1 MYRQVASDR
10 AKKHVRVGEELAMER
25 REMYANG
32 RIPRIIFYIA
42 MIAILV
48 VFIAAE
54 IVYPSERAETS
65 QEKNLKYHGT
75 FMWEKED
82 GTQEKIAVPGKY
94 EVPAGET
101 MTIVTTFPNNYK
113 DTSIAIRSSL
123 QSVRFYVDGK
133 LRTEYDTA
141 NTRPFGK
148 DSASRYVFCPTYTRD
163 AGRELKIELTSNTA
177 NYSGVV
183 NPVYSGD
190 QADIWAFIFRSNG
203 MESLIALFILFTGI
217 ITILFSFAL
226 RITYRTKFDIEYLG
240 WCMLMGA
247 TWMIGESKL
256 RQLWISNVSIL
267 AALCFIIVMICP
279 LGILLYVDTMQ
290 KSRYHRIYRWIEL
303 AACIN
308 FVVSV
313 TLQLTGK
320 ADFIETLPV
329 SHVVLSVTFVAIFAT
344 FIRDMLHGGLRD
356 YHLALVGLVIALV
369 SALIEMV
376 SVYFVVTISGLF
388 IGIGLVILLSLN
400 IIRTVRSVRNLERLR
415 QKKELE
421 SRRRQTE
428 RISLQ
433 TIKTLSVTVE
443 TKNVY
448 TKGHSQRVADY
459 SALIAG
465 ALGWDDKRINNLRN
479 AAYMHDVGMIGIP
492 DSIVNKPTRLTEEE
506 YAIIQ
511 RHTLIGADILK
522 DITLIEHVAE
532 VAHYHHER
540 YDGTGYPEGIAGEEI
555 PIEARIV
562 AVADSYDAMNSKRI
576 YRNALE
582 KEKIIE
588 ELESCSGT
596 QFDPVIAQLFVRL
609 IREGKVDTALLPAE
623 PIGES
628 KIDHYESETTKF
640 ISDIMSTMQSQEDS
654 DSYDFL
660 TGLSVRSKGEILIA
674 QMMQEHDG
682 GLVFVDMDN
691 LKKLNDVYG
700 HKAGDRALKL
710 LGNILKDAGD
720 NSIACR
726 LGGDEFL
733 LFLPDYSKDE
743 IHACVKHI
751 FFEFAKAKEDD
762 VELRCADL
770 SAGMSLSTN
779 GATFE
784 KCYREADKALY
795 FVKQN
800 GKGNYMFY
808 HEMQL
813 DHGMSGTGKD
823 LELVAKALR
832 QSGSYSG
839 ALDLDY
845 RAFAKVYEYVNSLGE
860 RYRHKCYLVMV
871 TMETFPDRMM
881 YIEHIE
887 EALGCMENAIREK
900 IRKVDVCTRF
910 SSMQYLII
918 LFEAQED
925 QIANVMDRTFAQYNE
940 LYGKDDFIPRYE
952 YIPMVETED

>member
-1 MYRQVASDR
+1 
-10 AKKHVRVGEELAMER
+10 MER

-65 QEKNLKYHGT
+65 QEKNLIYHGT
-75 FMWEKED
+75 FVWEKED

-101 MTIVTTFPNNYK
+101 MTIVTMFPNNYK

-190 QADIWAFIFRSNG
+190 KADIWAFVFRSNG

-256 RQLWISNVSIL
+256 RQLWIPNVSIL

-279 LGILLYVDTMQ
+279 LGILLYVDTVQ

-320 ADFIETLPV
+320 ADFIETLPA
-329 SHVVLSVTFVAIFAT
+329 SHVVLSVTFVAIFVT
-344 FIRDMLHGGLRD
+344 FIRDMLHGGSRG
-356 YHLALVGLVIALV
+356 YHLALVGMVIALV

-388 IGIGLVILLSLN
+388 IGTGLVILLFLN
-400 IIRTVRSVRNLERLR
+400 LIRTVRSVRNLERLR

-433 TIKTLSVTVE
+433 TIKTISVTVE

-448 TKGHSQRVADY
+448 TNGHSQRVADY

-540 YDGTGYPEGIAGEEI
+540 YDGTGYPEGLSGEEI

-596 QFDPVIAQLFVRL
+596 QFDPVIAELFVRL

-628 KIDHYESETTKF
+628 KMDHYESETTKF

-660 TGLSVRSKGEILIA
+660 TGLPVRSKGEILIA

-808 HEMQL
+808 HDMPL
-813 DHGMSGTGKD
+813 DRGMSGTGKD
-823 LELVAKALR
+823 LELVAKALQ
-832 QSGSYSG
+832 QSGSYTG

-871 TMETFPDRMM
+871 TMETFPDRMI

-925 QIANVMDRTFAQYNE
+925 RIANVMDRTFAQYNE

-952 YIPMVETED
+952 YIPMVKTED

>member
-1 MYRQVASDR
+1 
-10 AKKHVRVGEELAMER
+10 MER

-65 QEKNLKYHGT
+65 QEKNLIYHGT
-75 FMWEKED
+75 FVWEKED

-163 AGRELKIELTSNTA
+163 AGRELKIELTSNTT

-190 QADIWAFIFRSNG
+190 KADIWAFVFRSNG

-256 RQLWISNVSIL
+256 RQLWIPNVSIL

-279 LGILLYVDTMQ
+279 LGILLYVDTVQ

-320 ADFIETLPV
+320 ADFIETLPA
-329 SHVVLSVTFVAIFAT
+329 SHVVLSVTFVAIFVT
-344 FIRDMLHGGLRD
+344 FIRDMLHGGSRD
-356 YHLALVGLVIALV
+356 YHLALVGMVIALV

-388 IGIGLVILLSLN
+388 IGTGLVILLFLN
-400 IIRTVRSVRNLERLR
+400 LIRTVRSVRNLERLR

-448 TKGHSQRVADY
+448 TNGHSQRVADY

-540 YDGTGYPEGIAGEEI
+540 YDGTGYPEGLSGEEI

-596 QFDPVIAQLFVRL
+596 QFDPVIAELFVRL

-628 KIDHYESETTKF
+628 KMDHYESETTKF

-660 TGLSVRSKGEILIA
+660 TGLPVRSKGEILIA

-808 HEMQL
+808 HDMPL
-813 DHGMSGTGKD
+813 DRGMSGTGKD
-823 LELVAKALR
+823 LELVAKALQ
-832 QSGSYSG
+832 QSGSYTG

-871 TMETFPDRMM
+871 TMETFPDRMI

-925 QIANVMDRTFAQYNE
+925 RIANVMDRTFAQYNE

-952 YIPMVETED
+952 YIPMVKTED

>member
-1 MYRQVASDR
+1 MKREETY
-10 AKKHVRVGEELAMER
+10 AKGSIQ
-25 REMYANG
+25 
-32 RIPRIIFYIA
+32 RIVFYIV
-42 MIAILV
+42 MVAILI
-48 VFIAAE
+48 VFVAAE
-54 IVYPSERAETS
+54 IVYPGEYGGAS
-65 QEKNLKYHGT
+65 QEKNLIYHGV
-75 FMWEKED
+75 FVWEKTD
-82 GTQEKIAVPGKY
+82 GTREKIKVPGQY

-101 MTIVTTFPNNYK
+101 MTIVTTFPDNYK
-113 DTSIAIRSSL
+113 ATSIAIRSSL

-141 NTRPFGK
+141 GTRPFGK

-163 AGRELKIELTSNTA
+163 AGRELKIELTSNTT

-190 QADIWAFIFRSNG
+190 KADIWAFIFNDNK
-203 MESLIALFILFTGI
+203 MESLIALFILFAGI

-247 TWMIGESKL
+247 AWMMGESKL
-256 RQLWISNVSIL
+256 RQIWISNVSIL

-279 LGILLYVDTMQ
+279 VGVLLYVDTIQ
-290 KSRYHRIYRWIEL
+290 KNRYHKIYRWIEL

-308 FVVSV
+308 FVVSIG
-313 TLQLTGK
+313 LQLTGR
-320 ADFIETLPV
+320 ADFIETLPA
-329 SHVVLSVTFVAIFAT
+329 SHVILSVTFVAILIT
-344 FIRDMLHGGLRD
+344 FIKDIFHGKSRE
-356 YHLALVGLVIALV
+356 YHLVLIGIVIGLL
-369 SALIEMV
+369 SALIEMA
-376 SVYFVVTISGLF
+376 SVYFVVTISGIF
-388 IGIGLVILLSLN
+388 IGIGLVILLFLN
-400 IIRTVRSVRNLERLR
+400 LIRTVRSVRNLEHIR

-448 TKGHSQRVADY
+448 TNGHSQRVADY

-540 YDGTGYPEGIAGEEI
+540 YDGTGYPEGLSGEEI
-555 PIEARIV
+555 PVEARIV

-582 KEKIIE
+582 KDQIIE
-588 ELESCSGT
+588 EFERGSGT
-596 QFDPVIAQLFVRL
+596 QFDPAIAQLFVRL

-623 PIGES
+623 SIGES
-628 KIDHYESETTKF
+628 RMDNYESETTKF

-654 DSYDFL
+654 DNYDFL
-660 TGLSVRSKGEILIA
+660 TGLPVRSKGEILIA

-691 LKKLNDVYG
+691 LKRVNDVYG

-813 DHGMSGTGKD
+813 DRGMSGTGKD

-860 RYRHKCYLVMV
+860 RYRHKCFLIMV
-871 TMETFPDRMM
+871 TMETLTDRMM

-887 EALGCMENAIREK
+887 EALGCMEQAVRGK

-918 LFEAQED
+918 LFEAQEN
-925 QIANVMDRTFAQYNE
+925 QIENVMNRIFTQYNE
-940 LYGKDDFIPRYE
+940 LYGKDDFIPRYD
-952 YIPMVETED
+952 YIPMEKAPKKDEK

>member
-1 MYRQVASDR
+1 
-10 AKKHVRVGEELAMER
+10 MER

-65 QEKNLKYHGT
+65 QEKNLIYHGT
-75 FMWEKED
+75 FVWEKED

-101 MTIVTTFPNNYK
+101 MTIVTMFPNNYK

-190 QADIWAFIFRSNG
+190 KADIWAFVFRSNG

-256 RQLWISNVSIL
+256 RQLWIPNVSIL

-279 LGILLYVDTMQ
+279 LGILLYVDTVQ

-320 ADFIETLPV
+320 ADFIEALPA
-329 SHVVLSVTFVAIFAT
+329 SHVVLSVTFVAIFVT
-344 FIRDMLHGGLRD
+344 FIRDMLHGGSRG
-356 YHLALVGLVIALV
+356 YHLALVGMVIALV
-369 SALIEMV
+369 SVLIEMV

-388 IGIGLVILLSLN
+388 IGIGLVILLFLN
-400 IIRTVRSVRNLERLR
+400 LIRTVRSVRNLERLR

-433 TIKTLSVTVE
+433 TIKTISVTVE

-448 TKGHSQRVADY
+448 TNGHSQRVADY

-511 RHTLIGADILK
+511 RHTLIGVDILK

-540 YDGTGYPEGIAGEEI
+540 YDGTGYPEGLSGEEI

-596 QFDPVIAQLFVRL
+596 QFDPVIAELFVRL

-628 KIDHYESETTKF
+628 KMDHYESETTKF

-660 TGLSVRSKGEILIA
+660 TGLPVRSKGEILIA

-808 HEMQL
+808 HDMPL
-813 DHGMSGTGKD
+813 DRGMSGTGKD
-823 LELVAKALR
+823 LELVAKALQ
-832 QSGSYSG
+832 QSGSYTG

-871 TMETFPDRMM
+871 TMETFPDRMI

-925 QIANVMDRTFAQYNE
+925 RIANVMDRTFAQYNE

-952 YIPMVETED
+952 YIPMVKTED

>member
-1 MYRQVASDR
+1 
-10 AKKHVRVGEELAMER
+10 MER

-65 QEKNLKYHGT
+65 QEKNLIYHGT
-75 FMWEKED
+75 FVWEKED

-101 MTIVTTFPNNYK
+101 MTIVTMFPNNYK

-190 QADIWAFIFRSNG
+190 KADIWAFVFRSNG

-256 RQLWISNVSIL
+256 RQLWIPNVSIL

-279 LGILLYVDTMQ
+279 LGILLYVDTVQ

-320 ADFIETLPV
+320 ADFIEALPA
-329 SHVVLSVTFVAIFAT
+329 SHVVLSVTFVAIFVT
-344 FIRDMLHGGLRD
+344 FIRDMLHGGSRD
-356 YHLALVGLVIALV
+356 YHLALVGMVIALV

-388 IGIGLVILLSLN
+388 IGTGLVILLFLN
-400 IIRTVRSVRNLERLR
+400 LIRTVRSVRNLERLR

-448 TKGHSQRVADY
+448 TNGHSQRVADY

-596 QFDPVIAQLFVRL
+596 QFDPVIAELFVRL

-628 KIDHYESETTKF
+628 KMDHYESETTKF

-660 TGLSVRSKGEILIA
+660 TGLPVRSKGEILIA

-808 HEMQL
+808 HDMPL
-813 DHGMSGTGKD
+813 DRGMSGTGKD
-823 LELVAKALR
+823 LELVAKALQ
-832 QSGSYSG
+832 QSGSYTG

-871 TMETFPDRMM
+871 TMETFPDRMI

-925 QIANVMDRTFAQYNE
+925 RIANVMDRTFAQYNE

-952 YIPMVETED
+952 YIPMVKTED

>member
-1 MYRQVASDR
+1 
-10 AKKHVRVGEELAMER
+10 MER

-65 QEKNLKYHGT
+65 QEKNLIYHGT
-75 FMWEKED
+75 FVWEKED

-190 QADIWAFIFRSNG
+190 KADIWAFVFRSNG

-256 RQLWISNVSIL
+256 RQLWMPNVSIL

-279 LGILLYVDTMQ
+279 LGILLYVDTVQ

-320 ADFIETLPV
+320 ADFIETLPA
-329 SHVVLSVTFVAIFAT
+329 SHVVLSVTFVAIFVT
-344 FIRDMLHGGLRD
+344 FIRDMLRGGSRG
-356 YHLALVGLVIALV
+356 YHLALVGMVIALV
-369 SALIEMV
+369 SVLIEMV

-388 IGIGLVILLSLN
+388 IGTGLVILLFLN
-400 IIRTVRSVRNLERLR
+400 LIRTVRSVRNLERLR

-448 TKGHSQRVADY
+448 TNGHSQRVADY

-596 QFDPVIAQLFVRL
+596 QFDPVIAELFVRL

-628 KIDHYESETTKF
+628 KMDHYESETTKF

-660 TGLSVRSKGEILIA
+660 TGLPVRSKGEILIA

-720 NSIACR
+720 KSIACR

-784 KCYREADKALY
+784 KCYMEADKALY

-808 HEMQL
+808 HDMPL
-813 DHGMSGTGKD
+813 DRGMSGTGKD
-823 LELVAKALR
+823 LELVAKALQ
-832 QSGSYSG
+832 QSGSYTG

-871 TMETFPDRMM
+871 TMETFPDRMI

-925 QIANVMDRTFAQYNE
+925 RIANVMDRTFAQYNE

-952 YIPMVETED
+952 YIPMVEIED

>member
-1 MYRQVASDR
+1 
-10 AKKHVRVGEELAMER
+10 MER

-65 QEKNLKYHGT
+65 QEKNLIYHGT
-75 FMWEKED
+75 FVWEKED

-101 MTIVTTFPNNYK
+101 MTIVTMFPNNYK

-190 QADIWAFIFRSNG
+190 KADIWAFVFRSNG

-256 RQLWISNVSIL
+256 RQLWIPNVSIL

-279 LGILLYVDTMQ
+279 LGILLYVDTVQ

-320 ADFIETLPV
+320 ADFIETLPA
-329 SHVVLSVTFVAIFAT
+329 SHVVLSVTFVAIFVT
-344 FIRDMLHGGLRD
+344 FIRDMLHGGSRD
-356 YHLALVGLVIALV
+356 YHLALVGMVIALV

-388 IGIGLVILLSLN
+388 IGTGLVILLFLN
-400 IIRTVRSVRNLERLR
+400 LIRTGRSVRNLERLR

-448 TKGHSQRVADY
+448 TNGHSQRVADY

-511 RHTLIGADILK
+511 RHTLIGVDILK

-540 YDGTGYPEGIAGEEI
+540 YDGTGYPEGLSGEEI

-596 QFDPVIAQLFVRL
+596 QFDPVIAELFVRL

-628 KIDHYESETTKF
+628 KMDHYESETTKF
-640 ISDIMSTMQSQEDS
+640 ISDIMSTIQSQEDS

-660 TGLSVRSKGEILIA
+660 TGLPVRSKGEILIA

-808 HEMQL
+808 HDMPL
-813 DHGMSGTGKD
+813 DRGMSGTGKD
-823 LELVAKALR
+823 LELVAKALQ
-832 QSGSYSG
+832 QSGSYTG

-871 TMETFPDRMM
+871 TMETFPDRMI

-925 QIANVMDRTFAQYNE
+925 RIANVMDRTFAQYNE

-952 YIPMVETED
+952 YIPMVKTED

>member
-1 MYRQVASDR
+1 
-10 AKKHVRVGEELAMER
+10 MER

-65 QEKNLKYHGT
+65 QEKNLIYHGT
-75 FMWEKED
+75 FVWEKED

-101 MTIVTTFPNNYK
+101 MTIVTMFPNNYK

-190 QADIWAFIFRSNG
+190 KADIWAFVFRSNG

-256 RQLWISNVSIL
+256 RQLWIPNVSIL

-279 LGILLYVDTMQ
+279 LGILLYVDTVQ

-320 ADFIETLPV
+320 ADFIETLPA
-329 SHVVLSVTFVAIFAT
+329 SHVVLSVTFVAIFVT
-344 FIRDMLHGGLRD
+344 FIRDMLHGGSRN
-356 YHLALVGLVIALV
+356 YHLALVGMVIALV

-388 IGIGLVILLSLN
+388 IGTGLVILLFLN
-400 IIRTVRSVRNLERLR
+400 LIRTVRSVRNLERLR

-448 TKGHSQRVADY
+448 TNGHSQRVADY

-540 YDGTGYPEGIAGEEI
+540 YDGTGYPEGLSGEEI

-596 QFDPVIAQLFVRL
+596 QFDPVIAELFVRL

-628 KIDHYESETTKF
+628 KMDHYESETTKF

-660 TGLSVRSKGEILIA
+660 TGLPVRSKGEILIA

-808 HEMQL
+808 HDMPL
-813 DHGMSGTGKD
+813 DRGMSGTGKD
-823 LELVAKALR
+823 LELVAKALQ
-832 QSGSYSG
+832 QSGSYTG

-871 TMETFPDRMM
+871 TMETFPDRMI

-925 QIANVMDRTFAQYNE
+925 RIANVMDRTFAQYNE

-952 YIPMVETED
+952 YIPMVKTED

>member
-1 MYRQVASDR
+1 
-10 AKKHVRVGEELAMER
+10 MER

-65 QEKNLKYHGT
+65 QEKNLIYHGT
-75 FMWEKED
+75 FVWEKED

-190 QADIWAFIFRSNG
+190 KADIWAFVFRSNG

-256 RQLWISNVSIL
+256 RQLWIPNVSIL

-279 LGILLYVDTMQ
+279 LGILLYVDTVQ

-320 ADFIETLPV
+320 ADFIETLPA
-329 SHVVLSVTFVAIFAT
+329 SHVVLSVTFVAIFVT
-344 FIRDMLHGGLRD
+344 FIRDMLHGGSRG
-356 YHLALVGLVIALV
+356 YHLALVGMVIALV
-369 SALIEMV
+369 SVLIEMV

-388 IGIGLVILLSLN
+388 IGIGLVILLFLN
-400 IIRTVRSVRNLERLR
+400 LIRTVRSVRNLERLR

-448 TKGHSQRVADY
+448 TNGHSQRVADY

-540 YDGTGYPEGIAGEEI
+540 YDGTGYPEGLSGEEI

-596 QFDPVIAQLFVRL
+596 QFDPVIAELFVRL

-628 KIDHYESETTKF
+628 KMDHYESETTKF

-660 TGLSVRSKGEILIA
+660 TGLPVRSKGEILIA

-808 HEMQL
+808 HDMPL
-813 DHGMSGTGKD
+813 DRGMSGTGKD
-823 LELVAKALR
+823 LELVAKALQ
-832 QSGSYSG
+832 QSGSYTG

-871 TMETFPDRMM
+871 TMETFPDRMI

-925 QIANVMDRTFAQYNE
+925 RIANVMDRTFAQYNE

-952 YIPMVETED
+952 YIPMVKTED

>member
-1 MYRQVASDR
+1 
-10 AKKHVRVGEELAMER
+10 MER

-65 QEKNLKYHGT
+65 QEKNLIYHGT
-75 FMWEKED
+75 FVWEKED

-101 MTIVTTFPNNYK
+101 MTIVTMFPNNYK

-190 QADIWAFIFRSNG
+190 KADIWAFVFRSNG

-256 RQLWISNVSIL
+256 RQLWIPNVSIL

-279 LGILLYVDTMQ
+279 LGILLYVDTVQ

-313 TLQLTGK
+313 TLQITGK
-320 ADFIETLPV
+320 ADFIETLPA
-329 SHVVLSVTFVAIFAT
+329 SHVVLSVTFVAIFVT
-344 FIRDMLHGGLRD
+344 FIRDMLHGGSRD
-356 YHLALVGLVIALV
+356 YHLALVGMVIALV

-388 IGIGLVILLSLN
+388 IGTGLVILLFLN
-400 IIRTVRSVRNLERLR
+400 LIRTVRSVRNLERLR

-448 TKGHSQRVADY
+448 TNGHSQRVADY

-596 QFDPVIAQLFVRL
+596 QFDPVIAELFVRL

-628 KIDHYESETTKF
+628 KMDHYESETTKF

-660 TGLSVRSKGEILIA
+660 TGLPVRSKGEILIA

-808 HEMQL
+808 HDMPL
-813 DHGMSGTGKD
+813 DRGMSGTGKD
-823 LELVAKALR
+823 LELVAKALQ
-832 QSGSYSG
+832 QSGSYTG

-871 TMETFPDRMM
+871 TMETFPDRMI

-925 QIANVMDRTFAQYNE
+925 RIANVMDRTFAQYNE

-952 YIPMVETED
+952 YIPMVKTED

>member
-1 MYRQVASDR
+1 
-10 AKKHVRVGEELAMER
+10 MER

-65 QEKNLKYHGT
+65 QEKNLIYHGT
-75 FMWEKED
+75 FVWEKED

-190 QADIWAFIFRSNG
+190 KADIWAFVFRSNG

-256 RQLWISNVSIL
+256 RQLWIPNVSIL

-279 LGILLYVDTMQ
+279 LGILLYVDTVQ

-320 ADFIETLPV
+320 ADFIETLPA
-329 SHVVLSVTFVAIFAT
+329 SHVVLSVTFVAIFVT
-344 FIRDMLHGGLRD
+344 FIRDMLHGGSRD
-356 YHLALVGLVIALV
+356 YHLALVGMVIALV

-388 IGIGLVILLSLN
+388 IGTGLVILLFLN
-400 IIRTVRSVRNLERLR
+400 LIRTVRSVRNLERLR

-448 TKGHSQRVADY
+448 TNGHSQRVADY

-511 RHTLIGADILK
+511 RHTLIGVDILK

-540 YDGTGYPEGIAGEEI
+540 YDGTGYPEGLSGEEI

-596 QFDPVIAQLFVRL
+596 QFDPVIAELFVRL

-628 KIDHYESETTKF
+628 KMDHYESETTKF

-660 TGLSVRSKGEILIA
+660 TGLPVRSKGEILIA

-808 HEMQL
+808 HDMPL
-813 DHGMSGTGKD
+813 DRGMSGTGKD
-823 LELVAKALR
+823 LELVAKALQ
-832 QSGSYSG
+832 QSGSYTG

-871 TMETFPDRMM
+871 TMETFPDRMI

-925 QIANVMDRTFAQYNE
+925 RIANVMDRTFAQYNE

-952 YIPMVETED
+952 YIPMVKTED

>member
-65 QEKNLKYHGT
+65 QEKNLIYHGT

-163 AGRELKIELTSNTA
+163 AGRALKIELTSNTA

-190 QADIWAFIFRSNG
+190 KADIWAFIFRSNG

-279 LGILLYVDTMQ
+279 LGILLYVDTVQ

-329 SHVVLSVTFVAIFAT
+329 SNVVLSVTFVAIFVT

-356 YHLALVGLVIALV
+356 YHLALAGLVIALV

-400 IIRTVRSVRNLERLR
+400 LIRTVRSVRNLERLR

-628 KIDHYESETTKF
+628 KMDHYESETTKF

-660 TGLSVRSKGEILIA
+660 TGLPVRSKGEILIA

>member
-1 MYRQVASDR
+1 
-10 AKKHVRVGEELAMER
+10 MER

-65 QEKNLKYHGT
+65 QEKNLIYHGT
-75 FMWEKED
+75 FVWEKED

-190 QADIWAFIFRSNG
+190 KADIWAFVFRSNG

-256 RQLWISNVSIL
+256 RQLWIPNVSIL

-279 LGILLYVDTMQ
+279 LGILLYVDTVQ

-320 ADFIETLPV
+320 ADFIETLPA
-329 SHVVLSVTFVAIFAT
+329 SHVVLSVTFVAIFVT
-344 FIRDMLHGGLRD
+344 FIRDMLHGGSRD
-356 YHLALVGLVIALV
+356 YHLALVGMVIALV

-388 IGIGLVILLSLN
+388 IGTGLVILLFLN
-400 IIRTVRSVRNLERLR
+400 LIRTVRSVRNLERLR

-448 TKGHSQRVADY
+448 TNGHSQRVADY

-596 QFDPVIAQLFVRL
+596 QFDPVIAELFVRL

-628 KIDHYESETTKF
+628 KMDHYESETTKF

-660 TGLSVRSKGEILIA
+660 TGLPVRSKGEILIA

-808 HEMQL
+808 HDMPL
-813 DHGMSGTGKD
+813 DRGMSGTGKD
-823 LELVAKALR
+823 LELVAKALQ
-832 QSGSYSG
+832 QSGSYTG

-845 RAFAKVYEYVNSLGE
+845 RAFAKVYEYINSLGE

-871 TMETFPDRMM
+871 TMETFPDRMI

-925 QIANVMDRTFAQYNE
+925 RIANVMDRTFAQYNE

-952 YIPMVETED
+952 YIPMVKTED

>member
-1 MYRQVASDR
+1 
-10 AKKHVRVGEELAMER
+10 MER

-65 QEKNLKYHGT
+65 QEKNLIYHGT
-75 FMWEKED
+75 FVWEKED

-101 MTIVTTFPNNYK
+101 MTIVTMFPNNYK

-190 QADIWAFIFRSNG
+190 KADIWAFVFRSNG

-256 RQLWISNVSIL
+256 RQLWIPNVSIL

-279 LGILLYVDTMQ
+279 LGILLYVDTVQ

-320 ADFIETLPV
+320 ADFIEALPA
-329 SHVVLSVTFVAIFAT
+329 SHVVLSVTFVAIFVT
-344 FIRDMLHGGLRD
+344 FIRDMLRGGSRD
-356 YHLALVGLVIALV
+356 YHLALVGMVIALV

-388 IGIGLVILLSLN
+388 IGTGLVILLFLN
-400 IIRTVRSVRNLERLR
+400 LIRTGRSVRNLERLR

-448 TKGHSQRVADY
+448 TNGHSQRVADY

-540 YDGTGYPEGIAGEEI
+540 YDGTGYPEGLSGEEI

-596 QFDPVIAQLFVRL
+596 QFDPVIAELFVRL

-628 KIDHYESETTKF
+628 KMDHYESETTKF

-660 TGLSVRSKGEILIA
+660 TGLPVRSKGEILIA

-784 KCYREADKALY
+784 KCYMEADKALY

-808 HEMQL
+808 HDMPL
-813 DHGMSGTGKD
+813 DRGMSGTGKD
-823 LELVAKALR
+823 LELVAKALQ
-832 QSGSYSG
+832 QSGSYTG

-871 TMETFPDRMM
+871 TMETFPDRMI

-925 QIANVMDRTFAQYNE
+925 RIANVMDRTFAQYNE

-952 YIPMVETED
+952 YIPMVKTED

>member
-1 MYRQVASDR
+1 
-10 AKKHVRVGEELAMER
+10 MER

-65 QEKNLKYHGT
+65 QEKNLIYHGT
-75 FMWEKED
+75 FVWEKED

-101 MTIVTTFPNNYK
+101 MTIVTMFPNNYK

-190 QADIWAFIFRSNG
+190 KADIWAFVFRSNG

-256 RQLWISNVSIL
+256 RQLWIPNVSIL

-279 LGILLYVDTMQ
+279 LGILLYVDTVQ

-320 ADFIETLPV
+320 ADFIETLPA
-329 SHVVLSVTFVAIFAT
+329 SHVVLSVTFVAIFVT
-344 FIRDMLHGGLRD
+344 FIRDMLHGGSRD
-356 YHLALVGLVIALV
+356 YHLALVGMVIALV

-388 IGIGLVILLSLN
+388 IGIGLVILLFLN
-400 IIRTVRSVRNLERLR
+400 LIRTVRSVRNLERLR

-448 TKGHSQRVADY
+448 TNGHSQRVADY

-540 YDGTGYPEGIAGEEI
+540 YDGTGYPEGLSGEEI

-596 QFDPVIAQLFVRL
+596 QFDPVIAELFVRL

-628 KIDHYESETTKF
+628 KMDHYESETTKF

-660 TGLSVRSKGEILIA
+660 TGLPVRSKGEILIA

-808 HEMQL
+808 HDMPL
-813 DHGMSGTGKD
+813 DRGMSGTGKD
-823 LELVAKALR
+823 LELVAKALQ
-832 QSGSYSG
+832 QSGSYTG

-871 TMETFPDRMM
+871 TMETFPDRMI

-925 QIANVMDRTFAQYNE
+925 RIANVMDRTFAQYNE

-952 YIPMVETED
+952 YIPMVKTED

>member
-1 MYRQVASDR
+1 MKREETY
-10 AKKHVRVGEELAMER
+10 AKGSIQ
-25 REMYANG
+25 
-32 RIPRIIFYIA
+32 RIVFYIVMA
-42 MIAILV
+42 AILI
-48 VFIAAE
+48 VFVAAE
-54 IVYPSERAETS
+54 IVYPGEYGGAS
-65 QEKNLKYHGT
+65 QEKNLIYHGV
-75 FMWEKED
+75 FVWEKTD
-82 GTQEKIAVPGKY
+82 GTREKIKVPGQY

-101 MTIVTTFPNNYK
+101 MTIVTTFPDNYK
-113 DTSIAIRSSL
+113 ATSIAIRSSL

-141 NTRPFGK
+141 GTRPFGK

-163 AGRELKIELTSNTA
+163 AGRELKIELTSNTT

-190 QADIWAFIFRSNG
+190 KADIWAFIFNDNK
-203 MESLIALFILFTGI
+203 MESLIALFILFAGI

-247 TWMIGESKL
+247 AWMMGESKL

-279 LGILLYVDTMQ
+279 VGVLLYVDTIQ
-290 KSRYHRIYRWIEL
+290 KNRYHKIYRWIEL

-308 FVVSV
+308 FVVSIG
-313 TLQLTGK
+313 LQLTGR
-320 ADFIETLPV
+320 ADFIETLPA
-329 SHVVLSVTFVAIFAT
+329 SHVILSVTFVAILIT
-344 FIRDMLHGGLRD
+344 FIKDIFHGKSRE
-356 YHLALVGLVIALV
+356 YHLVLIGIVIGLL
-369 SALIEMV
+369 SALIEMA
-376 SVYFVVTISGLF
+376 SVYFVVTISGIF
-388 IGIGLVILLSLN
+388 IGIGLVILLFLN
-400 IIRTVRSVRNLERLR
+400 LIRTVRSVRNLEHIR

-448 TKGHSQRVADY
+448 TNGHSQRVADY

-492 DSIVNKPTRLTEEE
+492 DSIVNKPTRLTEDE

-540 YDGTGYPEGIAGEEI
+540 YDGTGYPEGLSGEEI
-555 PIEARIV
+555 PVEARIV

-582 KEKIIE
+582 KDQIIE
-588 ELESCSGT
+588 EFERGSGT

-623 PIGES
+623 SIGES
-628 KIDHYESETTKF
+628 RMDNYESETTKF

-654 DSYDFL
+654 DNYDFL
-660 TGLSVRSKGEILIA
+660 TGLPVRSKGEILIA

-682 GLVFVDMDN
+682 GFVFVDMDN
-691 LKKLNDVYG
+691 LKRVNDVYG

-813 DHGMSGTGKD
+813 DRGMSGTGKD

-860 RYRHKCYLVMV
+860 RYRHKCFLIMV
-871 TMETFPDRMM
+871 TMETLTDRMM

-887 EALGCMENAIREK
+887 EALGCMEQAVRGK

-918 LFEAQED
+918 LFEAQEN
-925 QIANVMDRTFAQYNE
+925 QIENVMNRIFTQYNE
-940 LYGKDDFIPRYE
+940 LYGKDDFIPRYD
-952 YIPMVETED
+952 YIPMEKAPKKDEK

>member
-1 MYRQVASDR
+1 
-10 AKKHVRVGEELAMER
+10 MER

-65 QEKNLKYHGT
+65 QEKNLIYHGT
-75 FMWEKED
+75 FVWEKED

-101 MTIVTTFPNNYK
+101 MTIVTMFPNNYK

-190 QADIWAFIFRSNG
+190 KADIWAFVFRSNG

-256 RQLWISNVSIL
+256 RQLWMPNVSIL

-279 LGILLYVDTMQ
+279 LGILLYVDTVQ

-320 ADFIETLPV
+320 ADFIEALPA
-329 SHVVLSVTFVAIFAT
+329 SHVVLSVTFVAIFVT
-344 FIRDMLHGGLRD
+344 FIRDMLHGGSRG
-356 YHLALVGLVIALV
+356 YHLALAGMVIALV
-369 SALIEMV
+369 SVLIEMV

-388 IGIGLVILLSLN
+388 IGTGLVILLFLN
-400 IIRTVRSVRNLERLR
+400 LIRTVRSVRNLERLR

-433 TIKTLSVTVE
+433 TIKTISVTVE

-448 TKGHSQRVADY
+448 TNGHSQRVADY

-511 RHTLIGADILK
+511 RHTLIGVDILK

-596 QFDPVIAQLFVRL
+596 QFDPVIAELFVRL

-628 KIDHYESETTKF
+628 KMDHYESETTKF

-660 TGLSVRSKGEILIA
+660 TGLPVRSKGEILIA

-784 KCYREADKALY
+784 KCYMEADKALY

-808 HEMQL
+808 HDMPL
-813 DHGMSGTGKD
+813 DRGMSGTGKD
-823 LELVAKALR
+823 LELVAKALQ
-832 QSGSYSG
+832 QSGSYTG

-871 TMETFPDRMM
+871 TMETFPDRMI

-925 QIANVMDRTFAQYNE
+925 RIANVMDRTFAQYNE

-952 YIPMVETED
+952 YIPMVKTED

>member
-1 MYRQVASDR
+1 
-10 AKKHVRVGEELAMER
+10 MER

-65 QEKNLKYHGT
+65 QEKNLIYHGT
-75 FMWEKED
+75 FVWEKED

-101 MTIVTTFPNNYK
+101 MTIVTMFPNNYK

-190 QADIWAFIFRSNG
+190 KADIWAFVFRSNG

-256 RQLWISNVSIL
+256 RQLWIPNVSIL

-279 LGILLYVDTMQ
+279 LGILLYVDTVQ

-320 ADFIETLPV
+320 ADFIETLPA
-329 SHVVLSVTFVAIFAT
+329 SHVVLSVTFVAIFVT
-344 FIRDMLHGGLRD
+344 FIRDMLHGGSRD
-356 YHLALVGLVIALV
+356 YHLALVGMVIALV

-388 IGIGLVILLSLN
+388 IGTGLVILLFLN
-400 IIRTVRSVRNLERLR
+400 LIRTVRSVRNLERLR

-448 TKGHSQRVADY
+448 TNGHSQRVADY

-596 QFDPVIAQLFVRL
+596 QFDPVIAELFVRL

-628 KIDHYESETTKF
+628 KMDHYESETTKF

-660 TGLSVRSKGEILIA
+660 TGLPVRSKGEILIA

-720 NSIACR
+720 KSIACR

-784 KCYREADKALY
+784 KCYMEADKALY

-808 HEMQL
+808 HDMPL
-813 DHGMSGTGKD
+813 DRGMSGTGKD
-823 LELVAKALR
+823 LELVAKALQ
-832 QSGSYSG
+832 QSGSYTG

-871 TMETFPDRMM
+871 TMETFPDRMI

-925 QIANVMDRTFAQYNE
+925 RIANVMDRTFAQYNE

-952 YIPMVETED
+952 YIPMVEIED

>member
-1 MYRQVASDR
+1 MKREETY
-10 AKKHVRVGEELAMER
+10 AKGSMQ
-25 REMYANG
+25 
-32 RIPRIIFYIA
+32 RIVFYIV
-42 MIAILV
+42 MVAILT
-48 VFIAAE
+48 VFVAAE
-54 IVYPSERAETS
+54 IVYPGEYGGAS
-65 QEKNLKYHGT
+65 QEKNLIYHGV
-75 FMWEKED
+75 FVWEKTD
-82 GTQEKIAVPGKY
+82 GTREKIKVPGQY

-101 MTIVTTFPNNYK
+101 MTIVTTFPDNYK
-113 DTSIAIRSSL
+113 ATSIAIRSSL

-141 NTRPFGK
+141 GTRPFGK

-163 AGRELKIELTSNTA
+163 AGRELKIELTSNTT

-190 QADIWAFIFRSNG
+190 KADIWAFIFNDNK
-203 MESLIALFILFTGI
+203 MESLIALFILFAGI

-247 TWMIGESKL
+247 AWMMGESKL
-256 RQLWISNVSIL
+256 RQIWISNVSIL

-279 LGILLYVDTMQ
+279 VGVLLYVDTIQ
-290 KSRYHRIYRWIEL
+290 KNRYHKIYRWIEL
-303 AACIN
+303 AAYIN
-308 FVVSV
+308 FVVSIG
-313 TLQLTGK
+313 LQLTGR
-320 ADFIETLPV
+320 ADFIETLPA
-329 SHVVLSVTFVAIFAT
+329 SHVILSVTFVAILIT
-344 FIRDMLHGGLRD
+344 FIKDIFHGKSRE
-356 YHLALVGLVIALV
+356 YHLVLIGIVIALL
-369 SALIEMV
+369 SALIEMA
-376 SVYFVVTISGLF
+376 SVYFVVTISGIF
-388 IGIGLVILLSLN
+388 IGIGLVILLFLN
-400 IIRTVRSVRNLERLR
+400 LIRTVRSVRNLEHIR

-448 TKGHSQRVADY
+448 TNGHSQRVADY

-540 YDGTGYPEGIAGEEI
+540 YDGTGYPEGLSGEEI

-582 KEKIIE
+582 KDQIIE
-588 ELESCSGT
+588 EFERGSGT
-596 QFDPVIAQLFVRL
+596 QFDPAIAQLFVRL

-623 PIGES
+623 SIGES
-628 KIDHYESETTKF
+628 RMDNYESETTKF

-654 DSYDFL
+654 DNYDFL
-660 TGLSVRSKGEILIA
+660 TGLPVRSKGEILIA

-691 LKKLNDVYG
+691 LKKVNDVYG

-813 DHGMSGTGKD
+813 DRGMSGTGKD

-860 RYRHKCYLVMV
+860 RYRHKCFLIMV
-871 TMETFPDRMM
+871 TMETLTDRMM

-887 EALGCMENAIREK
+887 EALGCMEQAVRGK

-918 LFEAQED
+918 LFEAQEN
-925 QIANVMDRTFAQYNE
+925 QIENVMNRIFTQYNE
-940 LYGKDDFIPRYE
+940 LYGKDDFIPRYD
-952 YIPMVETED
+952 YIPMEKAPKKDEK

>member
-1 MYRQVASDR
+1 MKREETY
-10 AKKHVRVGEELAMER
+10 AKGSIQ
-25 REMYANG
+25 
-32 RIPRIIFYIA
+32 RIVFYI
-42 MIAILV
+42 MMVAILT
-48 VFIAAE
+48 VFVAAE
-54 IVYPSERAETS
+54 IVYPGENGENS
-65 QEKNLKYHGT
+65 QEKNLIYHGV
-75 FMWEKED
+75 FVWEKTD
-82 GTQEKIAVPGKY
+82 GTREKIKVPGQY

-101 MTIVTTFPNNYK
+101 MTIVTTFPDNYK
-113 DTSIAIRSSL
+113 ANSIAIRSSL

-141 NTRPFGK
+141 DTRPFGK

-163 AGRELKIELTSNTA
+163 AGRELKIELTSNTT

-190 QADIWAFIFRSNG
+190 KADIWALILNDNK
-203 MESLIALFILFTGI
+203 MESLIALFILFAGI
-217 ITILFSFAL
+217 ITILFSLAL
-226 RITYRTKFDIEYLG
+226 YMTYRTRFDIEYLG

-247 TWMIGESKL
+247 AWMMGESKL

-279 LGILLYVDTMQ
+279 IGVLLYVDTIQ
-290 KSRYHRIYRWIEL
+290 KNRYHKIYRWIEL
-303 AACIN
+303 AAGIN
-308 FVVSV
+308 FVGSV
-313 TLQLTGK
+313 GLQLTGR
-320 ADFIETLPV
+320 ADFIETLPA
-329 SHVVLSVTFVAIFAT
+329 SHVILSVTFVAILIT
-344 FIRDMLHGGLRD
+344 FIKDIFHGKSRE
-356 YHLALVGLVIALV
+356 YHLVLIGIVIALLF
-369 SALIEMV
+369 ALIEMA

-388 IGIGLVILLSLN
+388 IGIGLVILLFLN
-400 IIRTVRSVRNLERLR
+400 IIRTVRSVRNLEHIR

-448 TKGHSQRVADY
+448 TNGHSQRVADY
-459 SALIAG
+459 SALIARE
-465 ALGWDDKRINNLRN
+465 LGWENTRIHHLHN

-540 YDGTGYPEGIAGEEI
+540 YDGTGYPEGLSGEAI

-582 KEKIIE
+582 KDRIIE
-588 ELESCSGT
+588 EFERGSGT
-596 QFDPVIAQLFVRL
+596 QFDPAIAQLFVRL
-609 IREGKVDTALLPAE
+609 IREGKVDTALLPSE
-623 PIGES
+623 SIGES
-628 KIDHYESETTKF
+628 RMDNYESETTKF

-654 DSYDFL
+654 DTYDFL
-660 TGLSVRSKGEILIA
+660 TGLPVRSKGEILIA

-691 LKKLNDVYG
+691 LKKVNDVYG

-779 GATFE
+779 GTTFE
-784 KCYREADKALY
+784 KCYMEADKALY

-813 DHGMSGTGKD
+813 DRGMSGTGKD

-845 RAFAKVYEYVNSLGE
+845 RAFAKIYEYVNSLGE
-860 RYRHKCYLVMV
+860 RYRHKCFLIMV
-871 TMETFPDRMM
+871 TMETLTDRMM

-887 EALGCMENAIREK
+887 EALGCMEQAVRGK

-918 LFEAQED
+918 LFEAQEN
-925 QIANVMDRTFAQYNE
+925 QIENVMNRIFTQYNE

-952 YIPMVETED
+952 YIPMEKAPKKDEK

>member
-1 MYRQVASDR
+1 
-10 AKKHVRVGEELAMER
+10 MER

-65 QEKNLKYHGT
+65 QEKNLIYHGT
-75 FMWEKED
+75 FVWEKED

-101 MTIVTTFPNNYK
+101 MTIVTMFPNNYK

-123 QSVRFYVDGK
+123 QSVRFYVAGK

-190 QADIWAFIFRSNG
+190 KADIWAFVFRSNG

-256 RQLWISNVSIL
+256 RQLWIPNVSIL

-279 LGILLYVDTMQ
+279 LGILLYVDTVQ

-320 ADFIETLPV
+320 ADFIEALPA
-329 SHVVLSVTFVAIFAT
+329 SHVVLSVTFVAIFVT
-344 FIRDMLHGGLRD
+344 FIRDMLHGGSRG
-356 YHLALVGLVIALV
+356 YHLALVGMVIALV
-369 SALIEMV
+369 SVLIEMV

-388 IGIGLVILLSLN
+388 IGTGLVILLFLN
-400 IIRTVRSVRNLERLR
+400 LIRTVRSVRNLERLR

-448 TKGHSQRVADY
+448 TNGHSQRVADY

-596 QFDPVIAQLFVRL
+596 QFDPVIAELFVRL

-628 KIDHYESETTKF
+628 KMDHYESETTKF

-660 TGLSVRSKGEILIA
+660 TGLPVRSKGEILIA

-808 HEMQL
+808 HDMPL
-813 DHGMSGTGKD
+813 DRGMSGTGKD
-823 LELVAKALR
+823 LELVAKALQ
-832 QSGSYSG
+832 QSGSYTG

-871 TMETFPDRMM
+871 TMETFPDRMI

-925 QIANVMDRTFAQYNE
+925 RIANVMDRTFAQYNE

-952 YIPMVETED
+952 YIPMVKTED

>member
-1 MYRQVASDR
+1 
-10 AKKHVRVGEELAMER
+10 MER

-65 QEKNLKYHGT
+65 QEKNLIYHGT
-75 FMWEKED
+75 FVWEKED

-190 QADIWAFIFRSNG
+190 KADIWAFVFRSNG

-256 RQLWISNVSIL
+256 RQLWIPNVSIL

-279 LGILLYVDTMQ
+279 LGILLYVDTVQ

-320 ADFIETLPV
+320 ADFIEALPA
-329 SHVVLSVTFVAIFAT
+329 SHVVLSVTFVAIFVT
-344 FIRDMLHGGLRD
+344 FIRDMLHGGSRD
-356 YHLALVGLVIALV
+356 YHLALVGMVIALV

-388 IGIGLVILLSLN
+388 IGTGLVILLFLN
-400 IIRTVRSVRNLERLR
+400 LIRTVRSVRNLERLR

-448 TKGHSQRVADY
+448 TNGHSQRVADY

-540 YDGTGYPEGIAGEEI
+540 YDGTGYPEGLSGEEI

-596 QFDPVIAQLFVRL
+596 QFDPVIAELFVCL

-628 KIDHYESETTKF
+628 KMDHYESETTKF

-660 TGLSVRSKGEILIA
+660 TGLPVRSKGEILIA

-808 HEMQL
+808 HDMPL
-813 DHGMSGTGKD
+813 DRGMSGTGKD
-823 LELVAKALR
+823 LELVAKALQ
-832 QSGSYSG
+832 QSGSYTG

-871 TMETFPDRMM
+871 TMETFPDRMI

-925 QIANVMDRTFAQYNE
+925 RIANVMDRTFAQYNE

-952 YIPMVETED
+952 YIPMVKTED

>member
-1 MYRQVASDR
+1 
-10 AKKHVRVGEELAMER
+10 MER

-65 QEKNLKYHGT
+65 QEKNLIYHGT
-75 FMWEKED
+75 FVWEKED

-101 MTIVTTFPNNYK
+101 MTIVTMFPNNYK

-190 QADIWAFIFRSNG
+190 KADIWAFVFRSNG

-256 RQLWISNVSIL
+256 RQLWIPNVSIL

-279 LGILLYVDTMQ
+279 LGILLYVDTVQ

-320 ADFIETLPV
+320 ADFIETLPA
-329 SHVVLSVTFVAIFAT
+329 SHVVLSVTFVAIFVT
-344 FIRDMLHGGLRD
+344 FIRDMLHGGSRG
-356 YHLALVGLVIALV
+356 YHLALVGMVIALV

-388 IGIGLVILLSLN
+388 IGTGLVILLFLN
-400 IIRTVRSVRNLERLR
+400 LIRTVRSVRNLERLR

-433 TIKTLSVTVE
+433 TIKTISVTVE

-448 TKGHSQRVADY
+448 TNGHSQRVADY

-511 RHTLIGADILK
+511 RHTLIGVDILK

-540 YDGTGYPEGIAGEEI
+540 YDGTGYPEGLSGEEI

-596 QFDPVIAQLFVRL
+596 QFDPVIAELFVRL

-628 KIDHYESETTKF
+628 KMDHYESETTKF

-660 TGLSVRSKGEILIA
+660 TGLPVRSKGEILIA

-808 HEMQL
+808 HDMPL
-813 DHGMSGTGKD
+813 DRGMSGTGKD
-823 LELVAKALR
+823 LELVAKALQ
-832 QSGSYSG
+832 QSGSYTG

-871 TMETFPDRMM
+871 TMETFPDRMI

-925 QIANVMDRTFAQYNE
+925 RIANVMDRTFAQYNE

-952 YIPMVETED
+952 YIPMVKTED

>member
-1 MYRQVASDR
+1 
-10 AKKHVRVGEELAMER
+10 MER

-65 QEKNLKYHGT
+65 QEKNLIYHGT
-75 FMWEKED
+75 FVWEKED

-101 MTIVTTFPNNYK
+101 MTIVTMFPNNYK

-190 QADIWAFIFRSNG
+190 KADIWAFVFRSNG

-256 RQLWISNVSIL
+256 RQLWIPNVSIL

-279 LGILLYVDTMQ
+279 LGILLYVDTVQ

-320 ADFIETLPV
+320 ADFIEALPA
-329 SHVVLSVTFVAIFAT
+329 SHVVLSVTFVAIFVT
-344 FIRDMLHGGLRD
+344 FIRDMLHGGSRG
-356 YHLALVGLVIALV
+356 YHLALVGMVIALV

-388 IGIGLVILLSLN
+388 IGIGLVILLFLN
-400 IIRTVRSVRNLERLR
+400 LIRTVRSVRNLERLR

-433 TIKTLSVTVE
+433 TIKTISVTVE

-448 TKGHSQRVADY
+448 TNGHSQRVADY

-540 YDGTGYPEGIAGEEI
+540 YDGTGYPEGLSGEEI

-596 QFDPVIAQLFVRL
+596 QFDPVIAELFVRL

-628 KIDHYESETTKF
+628 KMDHYESETTKF

-660 TGLSVRSKGEILIA
+660 TGLPVRSKGEILIA

-808 HEMQL
+808 HDMPL
-813 DHGMSGTGKD
+813 DRGMSGTGKD
-823 LELVAKALR
+823 LELVAKALQ
-832 QSGSYSG
+832 QSGSYTG

-871 TMETFPDRMM
+871 TMETFPDRMI

-925 QIANVMDRTFAQYNE
+925 RIANVMDRTFAQYNE

-952 YIPMVETED
+952 YIPMVKTED

>member
-1 MYRQVASDR
+1 
-10 AKKHVRVGEELAMER
+10 MER

-65 QEKNLKYHGT
+65 QEKNLIYHGT
-75 FMWEKED
+75 FVWEKED

-190 QADIWAFIFRSNG
+190 KADIWAFVFRSNG

-256 RQLWISNVSIL
+256 RQLWIPNVSIL

-279 LGILLYVDTMQ
+279 LGILLYVDTVQ

-320 ADFIETLPV
+320 ADFIEALPA
-329 SHVVLSVTFVAIFAT
+329 SHVVLSVTFVAIFVT
-344 FIRDMLHGGLRD
+344 FIRDMLHGGSRD
-356 YHLALVGLVIALV
+356 YHLALVGMVIALV

-388 IGIGLVILLSLN
+388 IGTGLVILLFLN
-400 IIRTVRSVRNLERLR
+400 LIRTVRSVRNLERLR

-448 TKGHSQRVADY
+448 TNGHSQRVADY

-540 YDGTGYPEGIAGEEI
+540 YDGTGYPEGLSGEEI

-596 QFDPVIAQLFVRL
+596 QFDPVIAELFVRL

-628 KIDHYESETTKF
+628 KMDHYESETTKF

-660 TGLSVRSKGEILIA
+660 TGLPVRSKGEILIA

-808 HEMQL
+808 HDMPL
-813 DHGMSGTGKD
+813 DRGMSGTGKD
-823 LELVAKALR
+823 LELVAKALQ
-832 QSGSYSG
+832 QSGSYTG

-871 TMETFPDRMM
+871 TMETFPDRMI

-925 QIANVMDRTFAQYNE
+925 RIANVMDRTFAQYNE

-952 YIPMVETED
+952 YIPMVKTED

>member
-1 MYRQVASDR
+1 
-10 AKKHVRVGEELAMER
+10 MER

-65 QEKNLKYHGT
+65 QEKNLIYHGT
-75 FMWEKED
+75 FVWEKED

-101 MTIVTTFPNNYK
+101 MTIVTMFPNNYK

-190 QADIWAFIFRSNG
+190 KADIWAFVFRSNG

-256 RQLWISNVSIL
+256 RQLWIPNVSIL

-279 LGILLYVDTMQ
+279 LGILLYVDTVQ

-320 ADFIETLPV
+320 ADFIETLPA
-329 SHVVLSVTFVAIFAT
+329 SHVVLSVTFVAIFVT
-344 FIRDMLHGGLRD
+344 FIRDMLHGGSRG
-356 YHLALVGLVIALV
+356 YHLALVGMVIALV
-369 SALIEMV
+369 SVLIEMV

-388 IGIGLVILLSLN
+388 IGTGLVILLFLN
-400 IIRTVRSVRNLERLR
+400 LIRTGRSVRNLERLR

-448 TKGHSQRVADY
+448 TNGHSQRVADY

-540 YDGTGYPEGIAGEEI
+540 YDGTGYPEGLSGEEI

-596 QFDPVIAQLFVRL
+596 QFDPVIAELFVRL

-628 KIDHYESETTKF
+628 KMDHYESETTKF

-660 TGLSVRSKGEILIA
+660 TGLPVRSKGEILIA

-808 HEMQL
+808 HDMPL
-813 DHGMSGTGKD
+813 DRGMSGTGKD
-823 LELVAKALR
+823 LELVAKALQ
-832 QSGSYSG
+832 QSGSYTG

-871 TMETFPDRMM
+871 TMETFPDRMI

-925 QIANVMDRTFAQYNE
+925 RIANVMDRTFAQYNE

-952 YIPMVETED
+952 YIPMVKTED

>member
-1 MYRQVASDR
+1 
-10 AKKHVRVGEELAMER
+10 MER

-65 QEKNLKYHGT
+65 QEKNLIYHGT
-75 FMWEKED
+75 FVWEKED

-190 QADIWAFIFRSNG
+190 KADIWAFVFRSNG

-256 RQLWISNVSIL
+256 RQLWIPNVSIL

-279 LGILLYVDTMQ
+279 LGILLYVDTVQ

-320 ADFIETLPV
+320 ADFIETLPA
-329 SHVVLSVTFVAIFAT
+329 SHVVLSVTFVAIFVT
-344 FIRDMLHGGLRD
+344 FIRDMLHGGSRD
-356 YHLALVGLVIALV
+356 YHLALVGMVIALV

-388 IGIGLVILLSLN
+388 IGTGLVILLFLN
-400 IIRTVRSVRNLERLR
+400 LIRTVRSVRNLERLR

-448 TKGHSQRVADY
+448 TNGHSQRVADY

-540 YDGTGYPEGIAGEEI
+540 YDGTGYPEGLAGEEI

-596 QFDPVIAQLFVRL
+596 QFDPVITELFVRL

-628 KIDHYESETTKF
+628 KMDHYESETTKF

-660 TGLSVRSKGEILIA
+660 TGLPVRSKGEILIA

-808 HEMQL
+808 HDMPL
-813 DHGMSGTGKD
+813 DRGMSGTGKD
-823 LELVAKALR
+823 LELVAKALQ
-832 QSGSYSG
+832 QSGSYTG

-871 TMETFPDRMM
+871 TMETFPDRMI

-925 QIANVMDRTFAQYNE
+925 RIANVMDRTFAQYNE

-952 YIPMVETED
+952 YIPMVKTED

>member
-1 MYRQVASDR
+1 
-10 AKKHVRVGEELAMER
+10 MER

-65 QEKNLKYHGT
+65 QEKNLIYHGT
-75 FMWEKED
+75 FVWEKED

-190 QADIWAFIFRSNG
+190 KADIWAFVFRSNG

-256 RQLWISNVSIL
+256 RQLWIPNVSIL

-279 LGILLYVDTMQ
+279 LGILLYVDTVQ

-320 ADFIETLPV
+320 ADFIETLPA
-329 SHVVLSVTFVAIFAT
+329 SHVVLSVTFVAIFVT
-344 FIRDMLHGGLRD
+344 FIRDMLHGGSRD
-356 YHLALVGLVIALV
+356 YHLALAGMVIALV

-388 IGIGLVILLSLN
+388 IGTGLVILLFLN
-400 IIRTVRSVRNLERLR
+400 LIRTVRSVRNLERLR

-448 TKGHSQRVADY
+448 TNGHSQRVADY

-540 YDGTGYPEGIAGEEI
+540 YDGTGYPEGLSGEEI

-596 QFDPVIAQLFVRL
+596 QFDPVIAELFVRL

-628 KIDHYESETTKF
+628 KMDHYESETTKF

-660 TGLSVRSKGEILIA
+660 TGLPVRSKGEILIA

-720 NSIACR
+720 KSIACR

-784 KCYREADKALY
+784 KCYMEADKALY

-808 HEMQL
+808 HDMPL
-813 DHGMSGTGKD
+813 DRGMSGTGKD
-823 LELVAKALR
+823 LELVAKALQ
-832 QSGSYSG
+832 QSGSYTG

-871 TMETFPDRMM
+871 TMETFPDRMI

-925 QIANVMDRTFAQYNE
+925 RIANVMDRTFAQYNE

-952 YIPMVETED
+952 YIPMVEIED

>member
-1 MYRQVASDR
+1 
-10 AKKHVRVGEELAMER
+10 MER

-65 QEKNLKYHGT
+65 QEKNLIYHGT
-75 FMWEKED
+75 FVWEKED

-190 QADIWAFIFRSNG
+190 KADIWAFVFRSNG

-256 RQLWISNVSIL
+256 RQLWIPNVSIL

-279 LGILLYVDTMQ
+279 LGILLYVDTVQ

-320 ADFIETLPV
+320 ADFIETLPA
-329 SHVVLSVTFVAIFAT
+329 SHVVLSVTFVAIFVT
-344 FIRDMLHGGLRD
+344 FIRDMLHGGSRD
-356 YHLALVGLVIALV
+356 YHLALVGMVIALV

-388 IGIGLVILLSLN
+388 IGTGLVILLFLN
-400 IIRTVRSVRNLERLR
+400 LIRTVRSVRNLERLR

-448 TKGHSQRVADY
+448 TNGHSQRVADY

-540 YDGTGYPEGIAGEEI
+540 YDGTGYPEGLSGEEI

-596 QFDPVIAQLFVRL
+596 QFDPVIAELFVRL

-628 KIDHYESETTKF
+628 KMDHYESETTKF

-660 TGLSVRSKGEILIA
+660 TGLPVRSKGEILIA

-784 KCYREADKALY
+784 KCYMEADKALY

-808 HEMQL
+808 HDMPL
-813 DHGMSGTGKD
+813 DRGMSGTGKD
-823 LELVAKALR
+823 LELVAKALQ
-832 QSGSYSG
+832 QSGSYTG

-871 TMETFPDRMM
+871 TMETFPDRMI

-925 QIANVMDRTFAQYNE
+925 RIANVMDRTFAQYNE

-952 YIPMVETED
+952 YIPMVEIED

>member
-1 MYRQVASDR
+1 MKREETY
-10 AKKHVRVGEELAMER
+10 AKGSIQ
-25 REMYANG
+25 
-32 RIPRIIFYIA
+32 RIVFYIV
-42 MIAILV
+42 MVAILI
-48 VFIAAE
+48 VFVAAE
-54 IVYPSERAETS
+54 IVYPGEYGGAS
-65 QEKNLKYHGT
+65 QEKNLIYHGV
-75 FMWEKED
+75 FVWEKTD
-82 GTQEKIAVPGKY
+82 GTRENIKVPGQY

-101 MTIVTTFPNNYK
+101 MTIVTMFPDNYK
-113 DTSIAIRSSL
+113 ATSIAIRSSL

-141 NTRPFGK
+141 GTRPFGK

-190 QADIWAFIFRSNG
+190 KADIWAVVFRSNG
-203 MESLIALFILFTGI
+203 MESLIALFILFAGI

-240 WCMLMGA
+240 WCMLIGA
-247 TWMIGESKL
+247 AWMMGESKL

-279 LGILLYVDTMQ
+279 VGVLLYVDTIQ
-290 KSRYHRIYRWIEL
+290 KNRYHKIYCWIEL

-308 FVVSV
+308 FVVSIG
-313 TLQLTGK
+313 LQLTGR
-320 ADFIETLPV
+320 ADFIETLPA
-329 SHVVLSVTFVAIFAT
+329 SHVILSVTFVAILIT
-344 FIRDMLHGGLRD
+344 FIKDIFHGKSRE
-356 YHLALVGLVIALV
+356 YHLVLIGIVIALL
-369 SALIEMV
+369 SALIEMA
-376 SVYFVVTISGLF
+376 SVYFVVTISGIF
-388 IGIGLVILLSLN
+388 IGIGLVILLFLN
-400 IIRTVRSVRNLERLR
+400 IIRTVRSVRNLEHIR

-448 TKGHSQRVADY
+448 TNGHSQRVADY

-540 YDGTGYPEGIAGEEI
+540 YDGTGYPEGLSGEEI

-582 KEKIIE
+582 KDQIIE
-588 ELESCSGT
+588 EFERGSGT
-596 QFDPVIAQLFVRL
+596 QFDPAIAQLFVRL

-623 PIGES
+623 SIGES
-628 KIDHYESETTKF
+628 RMDNYESETTKF

-654 DSYDFL
+654 DNYDFL
-660 TGLSVRSKGEILIA
+660 TGLPVRSKGEILIA

-691 LKKLNDVYG
+691 LKRVNDVYG

-762 VELRCADL
+762 VELRYADL

-784 KCYREADKALY
+784 KCYMEADKALY

-813 DHGMSGTGKD
+813 DRGMSGTGKD

-860 RYRHKCYLVMV
+860 RYRHKCFLIMV
-871 TMETFPDRMM
+871 TMETLTDRMM

-887 EALGCMENAIREK
+887 EALGCMEQAVRGK

-918 LFEAQED
+918 LFEAQEN
-925 QIANVMDRTFAQYNE
+925 QIENVMDRIFTQYNE
-940 LYGKDDFIPRYE
+940 LYGKDDFIPRYD
-952 YIPMVETED
+952 YIPMEKAPKKDEK

>member
-1 MYRQVASDR
+1 
-10 AKKHVRVGEELAMER
+10 MER

-65 QEKNLKYHGT
+65 QEKNLIYHGT
-75 FMWEKED
+75 FVWEKED

-101 MTIVTTFPNNYK
+101 MTIVTMFPNNYK

-190 QADIWAFIFRSNG
+190 KADIWAFVFRSNG

-256 RQLWISNVSIL
+256 RQLWIPNVSIL

-279 LGILLYVDTMQ
+279 LGILLYVDTVQ

-320 ADFIETLPV
+320 ADFIEALPA
-329 SHVVLSVTFVAIFAT
+329 SHVVLSVTFVAIFVT
-344 FIRDMLHGGLRD
+344 FIRDMLHGGSRG
-356 YHLALVGLVIALV
+356 YHLALVGMVIALV
-369 SALIEMV
+369 SVLIEMV

-388 IGIGLVILLSLN
+388 IGTGLVILLFLN
-400 IIRTVRSVRNLERLR
+400 LIRTVRSVRNLERLR

-448 TKGHSQRVADY
+448 TNGHSQRVADY

-540 YDGTGYPEGIAGEEI
+540 YDGTGYPEGLSGEEI

-596 QFDPVIAQLFVRL
+596 QFDPVIAELFVRL

-628 KIDHYESETTKF
+628 KMDHYESETTKF

-660 TGLSVRSKGEILIA
+660 TGLPVRSKGEILIA

-808 HEMQL
+808 HDMPL
-813 DHGMSGTGKD
+813 DRGMSGTGKD
-823 LELVAKALR
+823 LELVAKALQ
-832 QSGSYSG
+832 QSGSYTG

-871 TMETFPDRMM
+871 TMETFPDRMI

-925 QIANVMDRTFAQYNE
+925 RIANVMDRTFAQYNE

-952 YIPMVETED
+952 YIPMVKTED

>member
-1 MYRQVASDR
+1 
-10 AKKHVRVGEELAMER
+10 MER

-65 QEKNLKYHGT
+65 QEKNLIYHGT
-75 FMWEKED
+75 FVWEKED

-101 MTIVTTFPNNYK
+101 MTIVTMFPNNYK

-190 QADIWAFIFRSNG
+190 KADIWAFVFRSNG

-256 RQLWISNVSIL
+256 RQLWMPNVSIL

-279 LGILLYVDTMQ
+279 LGILLYVDTVQ

-320 ADFIETLPV
+320 ADFIEALPA
-329 SHVVLSVTFVAIFAT
+329 SHVVLSVTFVAIFVT
-344 FIRDMLHGGLRD
+344 FIRDMLHGGSRG
-356 YHLALVGLVIALV
+356 YHLALAGMVIALV

-388 IGIGLVILLSLN
+388 IGTGLVILLFLN
-400 IIRTVRSVRNLERLR
+400 LIRTVRSVRNLERLR

-448 TKGHSQRVADY
+448 TNGHSQRVADY

-511 RHTLIGADILK
+511 RHTLIGVDILK

-596 QFDPVIAQLFVRL
+596 QFDPVIAELFVRL

-628 KIDHYESETTKF
+628 KMDHYESETTKF

-660 TGLSVRSKGEILIA
+660 TGLPVRSKGEILIA

-720 NSIACR
+720 KSIACR

-784 KCYREADKALY
+784 KCYMEADKALY

-808 HEMQL
+808 HDMPL
-813 DHGMSGTGKD
+813 DRGMSGTGKD
-823 LELVAKALR
+823 LELVAKALQ
-832 QSGSYSG
+832 QSGSYTG

-871 TMETFPDRMM
+871 TMETFPDRMI

-925 QIANVMDRTFAQYNE
+925 RIANVMDRTFAQYNE

-952 YIPMVETED
+952 YIPMVKTED

>member
-1 MYRQVASDR
+1 
-10 AKKHVRVGEELAMER
+10 MER

-32 RIPRIIFYIA
+32 KIPRIIFYIA
-42 MIAILV
+42 MIAILF

-65 QEKNLKYHGT
+65 QEKNLIYHGT
-75 FMWEKED
+75 FVWEKED

-101 MTIVTTFPNNYK
+101 MTIVTMFPNNYK

-190 QADIWAFIFRSNG
+190 KADIWAFVFRSNG

-256 RQLWISNVSIL
+256 RQLWIPNVSIL

-279 LGILLYVDTMQ
+279 LGILLYVDTVQ

-320 ADFIETLPV
+320 ADFIETLPA
-329 SHVVLSVTFVAIFAT
+329 SHVVLSVTFVAIFVT
-344 FIRDMLHGGLRD
+344 FIRDMLHGGSRD
-356 YHLALVGLVIALV
+356 YHLALVGMVIALV

-388 IGIGLVILLSLN
+388 IGTGLVILLFLN
-400 IIRTVRSVRNLERLR
+400 LIRTVRSVRNLERLR

-448 TKGHSQRVADY
+448 TNGHSQRVADY

-540 YDGTGYPEGIAGEEI
+540 YDGTGYPEGLSGEEI

-596 QFDPVIAQLFVRL
+596 QFDPVIAELFVRL

-628 KIDHYESETTKF
+628 KMDHYESETTKF

-660 TGLSVRSKGEILIA
+660 TGLPVRSKGEILIA

-808 HEMQL
+808 HDMPL
-813 DHGMSGTGKD
+813 DRGMSGTGKD
-823 LELVAKALR
+823 LELVAKALQ
-832 QSGSYSG
+832 QSGSYTG

-871 TMETFPDRMM
+871 TMETFPDRMI

-925 QIANVMDRTFAQYNE
+925 RIANVMDRTFAQYNE

-952 YIPMVETED
+952 YIPMVKTED

>member
-1 MYRQVASDR
+1 
-10 AKKHVRVGEELAMER
+10 MER

-65 QEKNLKYHGT
+65 QEKNLIYHGT
-75 FMWEKED
+75 FVWEKED

-101 MTIVTTFPNNYK
+101 MTIVTMFPNNYK

-190 QADIWAFIFRSNG
+190 KADIWAFVFRSNG

-256 RQLWISNVSIL
+256 RQLWIPNVSIL

-279 LGILLYVDTMQ
+279 LGILLYVDTVQ

-320 ADFIETLPV
+320 ADFIEALPA
-329 SHVVLSVTFVAIFAT
+329 SHVVLSVTFVAIFVT
-344 FIRDMLHGGLRD
+344 FIRDMLHGGSRD
-356 YHLALVGLVIALV
+356 YHLALVGMVIALV

-388 IGIGLVILLSLN
+388 IGIGLVILLFLN
-400 IIRTVRSVRNLERLR
+400 LIRTVRSVRNLERLR

-448 TKGHSQRVADY
+448 TNGHSQRVADY

-540 YDGTGYPEGIAGEEI
+540 YDGTGYPEGLSGEEI

-596 QFDPVIAQLFVRL
+596 QFDPVIAELFVRL

-628 KIDHYESETTKF
+628 KMDHYESETTKF

-660 TGLSVRSKGEILIA
+660 TGLPVRSKGEILIA

-808 HEMQL
+808 HDMPL
-813 DHGMSGTGKD
+813 DRGMSGTGKD
-823 LELVAKALR
+823 LELVAKALQ
-832 QSGSYSG
+832 QSGSYTG

-871 TMETFPDRMM
+871 TMETFPDRMI

-925 QIANVMDRTFAQYNE
+925 RIANVMDRTFAQYNE

-952 YIPMVETED
+952 YIPMVKTED

>member
-1 MYRQVASDR
+1 
-10 AKKHVRVGEELAMER
+10 MER

-65 QEKNLKYHGT
+65 QEKNLIYHGT
-75 FMWEKED
+75 FVWEKED

-101 MTIVTTFPNNYK
+101 MTIVTMFPNNYK

-190 QADIWAFIFRSNG
+190 KADIWAFVFRSNG

-256 RQLWISNVSIL
+256 RQLWIPNVSIL

-279 LGILLYVDTMQ
+279 LGILLYVDTVQ

-320 ADFIETLPV
+320 ADFIETLPA
-329 SHVVLSVTFVAIFAT
+329 SHVVLSVTFVAIFVT
-344 FIRDMLHGGLRD
+344 FIRDMLHGGSRN
-356 YHLALVGLVIALV
+356 YHLALVGMVIALV

-388 IGIGLVILLSLN
+388 IGTGLVILLFLN
-400 IIRTVRSVRNLERLR
+400 LIRTVRSVRNLERLR

-448 TKGHSQRVADY
+448 TNGHSQRVADY

-596 QFDPVIAQLFVRL
+596 QFDPVIAELFVRL

-628 KIDHYESETTKF
+628 KMDHYESETTKF

-660 TGLSVRSKGEILIA
+660 TGLPVRSKGEILIA

-720 NSIACR
+720 KSIACR

-808 HEMQL
+808 HDMPL
-813 DHGMSGTGKD
+813 DRGMSGTGKD
-823 LELVAKALR
+823 LELVAKALQ
-832 QSGSYSG
+832 QSGSYTG

-871 TMETFPDRMM
+871 TMETFPDRMI

-925 QIANVMDRTFAQYNE
+925 RIANVMDRTFAQYNE

-952 YIPMVETED
+952 YIPMVKTED

>member
-1 MYRQVASDR
+1 
-10 AKKHVRVGEELAMER
+10 MER

-65 QEKNLKYHGT
+65 QEKNLIYHGT
-75 FMWEKED
+75 FVWEKED

-101 MTIVTTFPNNYK
+101 MTIVTMFPNNYK

-190 QADIWAFIFRSNG
+190 KADIWAFVFRSNG

-256 RQLWISNVSIL
+256 RQLWIPNVSIL

-279 LGILLYVDTMQ
+279 LGILLYVDTVQ

-320 ADFIETLPV
+320 ADFIEALPA
-329 SHVVLSVTFVAIFAT
+329 SHVVLSVTFVAIFVT
-344 FIRDMLHGGLRD
+344 FIRDMLHGGSRG
-356 YHLALVGLVIALV
+356 YHLALVGMVIALV

-388 IGIGLVILLSLN
+388 IGIGLVILLFLN
-400 IIRTVRSVRNLERLR
+400 LIRTVRSVRNLERLR

-448 TKGHSQRVADY
+448 TNGHSQRVADY

-596 QFDPVIAQLFVRL
+596 QFDPVIAELFVRL

-628 KIDHYESETTKF
+628 KMDHYESETTKF

-660 TGLSVRSKGEILIA
+660 TGLPVRSKGEILIA

-808 HEMQL
+808 HDMPL
-813 DHGMSGTGKD
+813 DRGMSGTGKD
-823 LELVAKALR
+823 LELVAKALQ
-832 QSGSYSG
+832 QSGSYTG

-871 TMETFPDRMM
+871 TMETFPDRMI

-925 QIANVMDRTFAQYNE
+925 RIANVMDRTFAQYNE

-952 YIPMVETED
+952 YIPMVKTED

>member
-1 MYRQVASDR
+1 
-10 AKKHVRVGEELAMER
+10 MER

-65 QEKNLKYHGT
+65 QEKNLIYHGT
-75 FMWEKED
+75 FVWEKED

-101 MTIVTTFPNNYK
+101 MTIVTMFPNNYK

-190 QADIWAFIFRSNG
+190 KADIWAFVFRSNG

-256 RQLWISNVSIL
+256 RQLWIPNVSIL

-279 LGILLYVDTMQ
+279 LGILLYVDTVQ

-320 ADFIETLPV
+320 ADFIETLPA
-329 SHVVLSVTFVAIFAT
+329 SHVVLSVTFVAIFVT
-344 FIRDMLHGGLRD
+344 FIRDMLHGGSRG
-356 YHLALVGLVIALV
+356 YHLALVGMVIALV

-388 IGIGLVILLSLN
+388 IGTGLVILLFLN
-400 IIRTVRSVRNLERLR
+400 LIRTVRSVRNLERLR

-448 TKGHSQRVADY
+448 TNGHSQRVADY

-511 RHTLIGADILK
+511 RHTLIGVDILK

-540 YDGTGYPEGIAGEEI
+540 YDGTGYPEGLSGEEI

-596 QFDPVIAQLFVRL
+596 QFDPVIAELFVRL

-628 KIDHYESETTKF
+628 KMDHYESETTKF

-660 TGLSVRSKGEILIA
+660 TGLPVRSKGEILIA

-808 HEMQL
+808 HDMPL
-813 DHGMSGTGKD
+813 DRGMSGTGKD
-823 LELVAKALR
+823 LELVAKALQ
-832 QSGSYSG
+832 QSGSYTG

-871 TMETFPDRMM
+871 TMETFPDRMI

-925 QIANVMDRTFAQYNE
+925 RIANVMDRTFAQYNE

-952 YIPMVETED
+952 YIPMVKTED

>member
-1 MYRQVASDR
+1 MKREETY
-10 AKKHVRVGEELAMER
+10 AKGSIQ
-25 REMYANG
+25 
-32 RIPRIIFYIA
+32 RIVFYIV
-42 MIAILV
+42 MVAILI
-48 VFIAAE
+48 VFVAAE
-54 IVYPSERAETS
+54 IVYPGEYGGAS
-65 QEKNLKYHGT
+65 QEKNLIYHGV
-75 FMWEKED
+75 FVWEKTD
-82 GTQEKIAVPGKY
+82 GTREKIKVPGQY

-101 MTIVTTFPNNYK
+101 MTIVTTFPDNYK
-113 DTSIAIRSSL
+113 ATSIAIRSSL

-141 NTRPFGK
+141 GTRPFGK

-163 AGRELKIELTSNTA
+163 AGRELKIELTSNTT

-190 QADIWAFIFRSNG
+190 KADIWAFIFNDNK
-203 MESLIALFILFTGI
+203 MESLIALFILFAGI

-247 TWMIGESKL
+247 AWMMGESKL
-256 RQLWISNVSIL
+256 RQIWISNVSIL

-279 LGILLYVDTMQ
+279 VGVLLYVDTIQ
-290 KSRYHRIYRWIEL
+290 KNRYHKIYRWIEL

-308 FVVSV
+308 FVVSIG
-313 TLQLTGK
+313 LQLTGR
-320 ADFIETLPV
+320 ADFIETLPA
-329 SHVVLSVTFVAIFAT
+329 SHVILSVTFVAILIT
-344 FIRDMLHGGLRD
+344 FIKDIFHGKSRE
-356 YHLALVGLVIALV
+356 YHLVLIGIVIGLL
-369 SALIEMV
+369 SALIEMA
-376 SVYFVVTISGLF
+376 SVYFVVTISGIF
-388 IGIGLVILLSLN
+388 IGIGLVILLFLN
-400 IIRTVRSVRNLERLR
+400 LIRTVRSVRNLEHIR

-448 TKGHSQRVADY
+448 TNGHSQRVADY

-540 YDGTGYPEGIAGEEI
+540 YDGTGYPEGLSGEEI
-555 PIEARIV
+555 PVEARIV

-582 KEKIIE
+582 KERIIE
-588 ELESCSGT
+588 EFERGSGT
-596 QFDPVIAQLFVRL
+596 QFDPAIAQLFVRL

-623 PIGES
+623 SIGES
-628 KIDHYESETTKF
+628 RMDNYESETTKF

-654 DSYDFL
+654 DNYDFL
-660 TGLSVRSKGEILIA
+660 TGLPVRSKGEILIA

-691 LKKLNDVYG
+691 LKRVNDVYG

-779 GATFE
+779 RATFE

-813 DHGMSGTGKD
+813 DRGMSGTGKD

-860 RYRHKCYLVMV
+860 RYRHKCFLIMV
-871 TMETFPDRMM
+871 TMETLTDRMM

-887 EALGCMENAIREK
+887 EALGCMEQAVRGK

-918 LFEAQED
+918 LFEAQEN
-925 QIANVMDRTFAQYNE
+925 QIENVMNRIFTQYNE
-940 LYGKDDFIPRYE
+940 LYGKDDFIPRYD
-952 YIPMVETED
+952 YIPMEKAPKKDEK